1 MTSGLIHRL
10 GRALPAVALSL
21 ASAAYGQAS
30 EQPITEETPDPT
42 SPLDEMPDIG
52 VDWPSLLPEQA
63 GEPDAERAAQ
73 PEMQEWRYTVIL
85 DGAPKD
91 TAYQVR
97 TRFQELSILRKNEGQ
112 SANLA
117 QINRRTRDDIALLRD
132 LLRADGYY
140 AADID
145 SRIEAVGE
153 RLAVTLLVTPGP
165 LYRFDQI
172 RVTGLDADDSLRP
185 TFNVAPADP
194 VDADAVTQAQAALKV
209 ALGNQGY
216 PFAAVPQPDISIDH
230 DLQSAT
236 LDLAVTTG
244 GMRLFGA
251 IISQGDNAPFGAKH
265 IAGLAR
271 FKSGQLYRQADVDDL
286 RRAVIA
292 TGLVS
297 SAQVEPREGSVAGTA
312 DIIVTTTP
320 APVRTIAGELG
331 YGTGEG
337 IRASASWTHR
347 NLIRPEGAVTFAG
360 IVGTREQSLSGA
372 MRMNNWRRRDQI
384 LNVGVAAS
392 NARRTAYDAR
402 TLQVGANI
410 ERQTNL
416 LWQKQWTWNAG
427 VELLASDERDSVGQG
442 FGRRT
447 YFITALPALL
457 GYDGS
462 DDLLDPRRGFRLTAR
477 LSPEVS
483 LQGAA
488 FSYARVQMDASGY
501 WPVSQGV
508 TLAGRMRLA
517 SISGARNFNIAPSRR
532 YYAGGGGSVRGYS
545 YQAIGPRDQSGDPTG
560 GRSLTEFS
568 LEARIRRGA
577 FGFVPFLDGGNIYTG
592 SLPSFQGL
600 RLGAGLG
607 LRYYSSFGPIRVD
620 VATPINRRA
629 GETPIGVYVSLGQA
643 F

>member
-1 MTSGLIHRL
+1 MKSGLFCCL
-10 GRALPAVALSL
+10 GVALPAAALCL
-21 ASAAYGQAS
+21 APAAFGQTGQQSMAA
-30 EQPITEETPDPT
+30 EGPDPT
-42 SPLDEMPDIG
+42 SPLDDMPDIG

-63 GEPDAERAAQ
+63 GEPDAERVAQ
-73 PEMQEWRYTVIL
+73 TEMQEWRYTVLL

-91 TAYQVR
+91 TAHQVK
-97 TRFQELSILRKNEGQ
+97 TRFQELSVLRKSEGQ
-112 SANLA
+112 PANLA

-140 AADID
+140 AAEID
-145 SRIEAVGE
+145 SRLEAVGE

-165 LYRFDQI
+165 LYRFDHI
-172 RVTGLDADDSLRP
+172 RVSGLDADDGLRRAFKLAP
-185 TFNVAPADP
+185 TDP

-216 PFAAVPQPDISIDH
+216 PFAVVPQPDISIDH

-244 GMRLFGA
+244 GTRRFGA
-251 IISQGDNAPFGAKH
+251 IIPQGDDVPFGAQH
-265 IAGLAR
+265 MAGLAR

-337 IRASASWTHR
+337 VRASASWTHR

-360 IVGTREQSLSGA
+360 VIGTREQSLSGA
-372 MRMNNWRRRDQI
+372 LRMNNWRRRDQL
-384 LNVGVAAS
+384 LNAGVTAS

-402 TLQVGANI
+402 TLQIGANI

-427 VELLASDERDSVGQG
+427 FELLASDERDSVAQG

-457 GYDGS
+457 AYDGS

-488 FSYARVQMDASGY
+488 FGYARLQVDASAY
-501 WPVSQGV
+501 LPVSQGV
-508 TLAGRMRLA
+508 TLASRVRLA

-532 YYAGGGGSVRGYS
+532 FYAGGGGSVRGYS
-545 YQAIGPRDQSGDPTG
+545 YQAIGPRDPFGDPTG

-607 LRYYSSFGPIRVD
+607 VRYYSSFGPIRVD

>member
-1 MTSGLIHRL
+1 MTSGLLHRL

-30 EQPITEETPDPT
+30 EQPITEETPNPT
-42 SPLDEMPDIG
+42 SPLDDMPDIG

-63 GEPDAERAAQ
+63 GEPNAERAAQ
-73 PEMQEWRYTVIL
+73 PEMQEWRYTVLL
-85 DGAPKD
+85 DGAPND
-91 TAYQVR
+91 TSHQVR
-97 TRFQELSILRKNEGQ
+97 TRFQDLSVLRKTEGQ
-112 SANLA
+112 PANLA
-117 QINRRTRDDIALLRD
+117 QINRRTRDDITLLRD

-145 SRIEAVGE
+145 SRIEAVGD
-153 RLAVTLLVTPGP
+153 RLAVTLLIAPGP

-172 RVTGLDADDSLRP
+172 RVTGLDADDSLRQA
-185 TFNVAPADP
+185 FNISLADP
-194 VDADAVTQAQAALKV
+194 VDADAVTEAQVALKV
-209 ALGNQGY
+209 ALGNYGY
-216 PFAAVPQPDISIDH
+216 PFAQIPDPDIRVDH
-230 DLQSAT
+230 DLQSAS
-236 LDLAVTTG
+236 LDLAVETG
-244 GMRLFGA
+244 GKRIFGA
-251 IISQGDNAPFGAKH
+251 VIPQGEDLPFGAKH
-265 IAGLAR
+265 MAGLAR

-320 APVRTIAGELG
+320 APVRTIAGEFG

-347 NLIRPEGAVTFAG
+347 NLIRPEGAVTIAG

-384 LNVGVAAS
+384 LNIGVAAS

-402 TLQVGANI
+402 TLQVGANV

-427 VELLASDERDSVGQG
+427 FELLASDERDSIAQG

-477 LSPEVS
+477 LSPEIS

-488 FSYARVQMDASGY
+488 FSYVRAQADASAY
-501 WPVSQGV
+501 LPVSQGI

-607 LRYYSSFGPIRVD
+607 VRYYSSFGPIRVD
-620 VATPINRRA
+620 VATPINRRV

>member
-1 MTSGLIHRL
+1 MKSGLFCRL
-10 GRALPAVALSL
+10 GRALPAAALSL
-21 ASAAYGQAS
+21 APAAYAQTS
-30 EQPITEETPDPT
+30 QQPMAAEAPDPT
-42 SPLDEMPDIG
+42 SPLDDMPDIG
-52 VDWPSLLPEQA
+52 VDWPSLTPEQA
-63 GEPDAERAAQ
+63 GEPNAERAAQ
-73 PEMQEWRYTVIL
+73 PEMQEWRYTVLL
-85 DGAPKD
+85 DGAPND
-91 TAYQVR
+91 TAHQVR
-97 TRFQELSILRKNEGQ
+97 TRFQELSVLRKTEGQ
-112 SANLA
+112 PANLA

-145 SRIEAVGE
+145 SRIEAVGD

-172 RVTGLDADDSLRP
+172 RVAGLDADGGLRRV
-185 TFNVAPADP
+185 FKLAPADP
-194 VDADAVTQAQAALKV
+194 VNADAVTQAEAALKA

-216 PFAAVPQPDISIDH
+216 PFAVVPQPDISIDH

-244 GMRLFGA
+244 GTRLFGA
-251 IISQGDNAPFGAKH
+251 IIPQGDDLPFGAKH
-265 IAGLAR
+265 MAGLAR
-271 FKSGQLYRQADVDDL
+271 FKPGQVYRQADVDDL

-360 IVGTREQSLSGA
+360 IAGTLEQSLSGGL
-372 MRMNNWRRRDQI
+372 RMNNWRRRDQL
-384 LNVGVAAS
+384 LNAGVAAS
-392 NARRTAYDAR
+392 NVLRTAYEAR
-402 TLQVGANI
+402 TLQIGANI

-427 VELLASDERDSVGQG
+427 FELLASDERDIVGQG

-488 FSYARVQMDASGY
+488 FSYARAQMDASAY
-501 WPVSQGV
+501 LPVSQGI
-508 TLAGRMRLA
+508 TLAGRIRLA

-545 YQAIGPRDQSGDPTG
+545 YQAIGPRDQFGDPTG

-577 FGFVPFLDGGNIYTG
+577 FGFVPFLDGGNIYIG

>member
-1 MTSGLIHRL
+1 MTSGFFRCL
-10 GRALPAVALSL
+10 GIALPAAVLGL
-21 ASAAYGQAS
+21 APAAYGQDVRDPMAV
-30 EQPITEETPDPT
+30 EAPDPT
-42 SPLDEMPDIG
+42 SPLEDLPDIG
-52 VDWPSLLPEQA
+52 VEWPTLLPEQA
-63 GEPDAERAAQ
+63 GEPDAELAAQ
-73 PEMQEWRYTVIL
+73 PEMQEWRYTVLL

-91 TAYQVR
+91 PAHQVR
-97 TRFQELSILRKNEGQ
+97 TRFQELSVLRKNETQ
-112 SANLA
+112 PANLA
-117 QINRRTRDDIALLRD
+117 QINRRARDDIALLRD

-153 RLAVTLLVTPGP
+153 RLAVTLRVTPGP

-172 RVTGLDADDSLRP
+172 RVTGLDADDSLGRA
-185 TFNVAPADP
+185 FKLAPADP
-194 VDADAVTQAQAALKV
+194 VDADAVTQAQAALKI

-216 PFAAVPQPDISIDH
+216 PFAQVPDPDIRIDH
-230 DLQSAT
+230 DLQSAS
-236 LDLAVTTG
+236 LDLTVASG
-244 GMRLFGA
+244 GTRLFGA
-251 IISQGDNAPFGAKH
+251 IIPQGNDLPFGAQH
-265 IAGLAR
+265 TAGLAR
-271 FKSGQLYRQADVDDL
+271 FKPGQLYRQADVDDL

-347 NLIRPEGAVTFAG
+347 NLIRPEGAVTFAS
-360 IVGTREQSLSGA
+360 IVGTREQSVSGA
-372 MRMNNWRRRDQI
+372 LRMNNWRRRDQL
-384 LNVGVAAS
+384 LNAGVAVS

-402 TLQVGANI
+402 TLQIGANI

-427 VELLASDERDSVGQG
+427 FELLASDERDSVGQG

-447 YFITALPALL
+447 YFIAALPALL
-457 GYDGS
+457 AYDGS

-488 FSYARVQMDASGY
+488 FSYARAQVDASAY
-501 WPVSQGV
+501 LPVSQGT
-508 TLAGRMRLA
+508 TLAGRIRLA
-517 SISGARNFNIAPSRR
+517 SINGARNFNIAPSRR

-545 YQAIGPRDQSGDPTG
+545 YQAVGPRDQFGDPTG

-607 LRYYSSFGPIRVD
+607 VRYFSSFGPIRVD
-620 VATPINRRA
+620 VATPINRRT

>member
-1 MTSGLIHRL
+1 
-10 GRALPAVALSL
+10 
-21 ASAAYGQAS
+21 
-30 EQPITEETPDPT
+30 
-42 SPLDEMPDIG
+42 
-52 VDWPSLLPEQA
+52 
-63 GEPDAERAAQ
+63 
-73 PEMQEWRYTVIL
+73 
-85 DGAPKD
+85 
-91 TAYQVR
+91 
-97 TRFQELSILRKNEGQ
+97 
-112 SANLA
+112 
-117 QINRRTRDDIALLRD
+117 
-132 LLRADGYY
+132 
-140 AADID
+140 
-145 SRIEAVGE
+145 
-153 RLAVTLLVTPGP
+153 
-165 LYRFDQI
+165 
-172 RVTGLDADDSLRP
+172 
-185 TFNVAPADP
+185 
-194 VDADAVTQAQAALKV
+194 
-209 ALGNQGY
+209 
-216 PFAAVPQPDISIDH
+216 
-230 DLQSAT
+230 
-236 LDLAVTTG
+236 
-244 GMRLFGA
+244 
-251 IISQGDNAPFGAKH
+251 
-265 IAGLAR
+265 
-271 FKSGQLYRQADVDDL
+271 
-286 RRAVIA
+286 
-292 TGLVS
+292 
-297 SAQVEPREGSVAGTA
+297 
-312 DIIVTTTP
+312 
-320 APVRTIAGELG
+320 
-331 YGTGEG
+331 
-337 IRASASWTHR
+337 
-347 NLIRPEGAVTFAG
+347 
-360 IVGTREQSLSGA
+360 
-372 MRMNNWRRRDQI
+372 
-384 LNVGVAAS
+384 VAAS

-501 WPVSQGV
+501 LQVSQGV

-577 FGFVPFLDGGNIYTG
+577 FGFVPFLDGGNVYTG

-607 LRYYSSFGPIRVD
+607 VRYYSSFGPIRVD